1 MRRSGSLLR
10 LVGALMALLLLSAA
24 CAGSETDTSDNGDA
38 AGGTTQNSPM
48 ESPSDEPVALDEGAP
63 ALAQT
68 LTNLLDSHVYQA
80 GIAVVQGVTNG
91 LDSPEFKVAAAE
103 LDKNTLALGDAI
115 GSVYGDEARDAFVPL
130 WRKHIGFFVDYTAAQ
145 ASGDKAAAMKAKK
158 DLDGYRTDFGEL
170 IEGATG
176 GALPAAAVAE
186 ALIPH
191 VESLFAAIDSVVKG
205 DGKAFDLLQ
214 EAAMHMPMT
223 ATTLAGG
230 IAASMPE
237 EFEGAAA
244 DGAAS
249 QLQVTLTHL
258 LDDHVYL
265 AGIAISTGLGSGLDS
280 PEFEA
285 AAAALD
291 TNTVALGDAIDSV
304 YPGAKEA
311 FVPLWRKHIGFFVD
325 YTVAQ
330 ASGDKAAAK
339 KAISNLDEYR
349 QDFGELIEG
358 ATEGAVSA
366 DDIAT
371 GLVEH
376 VETLAAAIDGLVAK
390 DLPAALSS
398 LNDAGHH
405 NTVLGA
411 VLAGAIVKH
420 YPDQFNN

>member
-1 MRRSGSLLR
+1 
-10 LVGALMALLLLSAA
+10 MALLLLSAA
-24 CAGSETDTSDNGDA
+24 CAGSETDTSNDGDA

-63 ALAQT
+63 ALAQG

-80 GIAVVQGVTNG
+80 GIAIVQGVTNG
-91 LDSPEFKVAAAE
+91 LDSPEFKAAAAE

-176 GALPAAAVAE
+176 GELPADAVAE

-205 DGKAFDLLQ
+205 DGKAFDLLR

-265 AGIAISTGLGSGLDS
+265 SGIAISTGLGSGLDS

-291 TNTVALGDAIDSV
+291 TNTVALGDTIDSV

-330 ASGDKAAAK
+330 ASGDKAGAK
-339 KAISNLDEYR
+339 KAIGNLDGYR

-358 ATEGAVSA
+358 ATEGAASV

-371 GLVEH
+371 GLIVH
-376 VETLAAAIDGLVAK
+376 VETLAAAIDGLAAK

-398 LNDAGHH
+398 LNEAGHH
-405 NTVLGA
+405 NTVLA
-411 VLAGAIVKH
+411 SVLAGAIVKQ